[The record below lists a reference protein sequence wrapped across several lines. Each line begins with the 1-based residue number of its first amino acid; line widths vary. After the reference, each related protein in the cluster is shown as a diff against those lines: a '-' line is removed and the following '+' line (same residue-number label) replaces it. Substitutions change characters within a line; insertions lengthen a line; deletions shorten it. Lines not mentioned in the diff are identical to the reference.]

1 MFLKYRPY
9 TRRFD
14 LEIKE
19 IKLQIDSVGFNAHV
33 SSVDREYHVNRRP
46 ADLNQEL

>member
-1 MFLKYRPY
+1 MFFKYCSY
-9 TRRFD
+9 IRRCD

-19 IKLQIDSVGFNAHV
+19 IKLQIAARGFNAHD

-46 ADLNQEL
+46 ADSNQEL